1 MVSIN
6 KNPLVPDGRES
17 EAQGV
22 VTERREPFIGKKP
35 TRSRDDRQRLK
46 RVVVACAVRG
56 IIPITMAELILRLGG
71 LTHD

>member
-1 MVSIN
+1 MASIN
-6 KNPLVPDGRES
+6 NKPLVPDGRQS

-22 VTERREPFIGKKP
+22 VTERREPFINEES